1 MISMTRENYE
11 RERPITVGFRVSREL
26 NEEIDRL
33 VAISGMTKQDYIV
46 SRVLEKDIQVKPSPY
61 LYKVLVGEMREVCK
75 QLERIRRGDNPSERL
90 LDTCDLLGNIMASI
104 SGDPVESSIE
114 TEDDIVINMRRC

>member
-1 MISMTRENYE
+1 MTREDYE
-11 RERPITVGFRVSREL
+11 RDRPITVGFRVSTEL

-46 SRVLEKDIQVKPSPY
+46 SRLLEKDIEVKPSPR
-61 LYKVLVGEMREVCK
+61 LYKALFEEMRDVCR
-75 QLERIRRGDNPSERL
+75 QLERLRRGDNPSEHL
-90 LDTCDLLGNIMASI
+90 LETCDLLADIMISI

-114 TEDDIVINMRRC
+114 SEDDLVKSMRRC